1 MGNDTMT
8 LEQLARYLRRD
19 AREVVKLV
27 DRGELPARKVGGD
40 LRFSVAE
47 VNHWI
52 EQRIADSGEEELRH
66 IDERHDEPT
75 EPLITGLLHEACV
88 AVPLR
93 ATTRASVLQEL
104 VKLAEQS
111 WQVYDPT
118 ALLEA
123 IRHREAKSST
133 ALENGVAVPHPGK
146 PMPNA
151 MGESL
156 IAFART
162 EGGMPFGAPD
172 GGLSDMFF
180 MIACRDSATHLK
192 VLARLARMFLR
203 PNFLDD
209 LRSEP
214 TAHGAVQLIRQTEAE
229 LIKS

>member
-40 LRFSVAE
+40 LRFSMAE

-52 EQRIADSGEEELRH
+52 EQRIADSGEEELRQ
-66 IDERHDEPT
+66 IDERHAEPG
-75 EPLITGLLHEACV
+75 EPLISGLLHEACIR
-88 AVPLR
+88 VPLS
-93 ATTRASVLQEL
+93 AATRASVLKEL
-104 VKLAEQS
+104 VTLAEQS
-111 WQVYDPT
+111 WQVYDPA

-123 IRHREAKSST
+123 IRHREAKAST

-146 PMPNA
+146 PMPNV

-172 GGLSDMFF
+172 NGLTDMFF
-180 MIACRDSATHLK
+180 LIACRDSATHLK

-203 PNFLDD
+203 PGFLDD
-209 LRSEP
+209 LRAES
-214 TAHGAVQLIRQTEAE
+214 TAHGAVQLIRTTEAE
-229 LIKS
+229 LLRG